1 MINNGSAETG
11 NERSPWTQPGFIA
24 SAVVVALLVVL
35 GIVLSVTGGSAKP
48 NAGAASPPATGVAPG
63 GTESPDS
70 DSVCGL
76 PRGDRSI
83 PADAP
88 SAEWKLRGA
97 VAVPTAPKTFGP
109 GRFRDGVPACF
120 AHSPPGALFAMVN
133 IHAAMGQFARQPG
146 RYPIRKVVKMIA
158 PGPGRRAL
166 ETAAAKAPVAD
177 KGSTKPGAQVAGFTI
192 VRYEADT
199 AVIDLAFGGDR
210 PDVAGYVHGQSTLRW
225 QDGDWKLV
233 LAQNGSPFDAVQ
245 AIPDLTAYV
254 PWGVN

>member
-1 MINNGSAETG
+1 MINNGSAETEG
-11 NERSPWTQPGFIA
+11 ERSPWTQPGFIA

-35 GIVLSVTGGSAKP
+35 GIVLSVTGGSSKP
-48 NAGAASPPATGVAPG
+48 DTGAATPPATGGTAG
-63 GTESPDS
+63 GTASRDS

-76 PRGDRSI
+76 PSGDRSI
-83 PADAP
+83 PSEAP
-88 SAEWKLRGA
+88 SAKWKLRGA
-97 VAVPTAPKTFGP
+97 VAVPTAPEIGP
-109 GRFRDGVPACF
+109 GRFRGGVPACF
-120 AHSPPGALFAMVN
+120 AHSPTGALFAMVN

-158 PGPGRRAL
+158 PGPGRRTL
-166 ETAAAKAPVAD
+166 EAAAAKAPVAD

-199 AVIDLAFGGDR
+199 AVIDLAFRGDR
-210 PDVAGYVHGQSTLRW
+210 PDVAGYTHGQSTLRW

-254 PWGVN
+254 PWGVS